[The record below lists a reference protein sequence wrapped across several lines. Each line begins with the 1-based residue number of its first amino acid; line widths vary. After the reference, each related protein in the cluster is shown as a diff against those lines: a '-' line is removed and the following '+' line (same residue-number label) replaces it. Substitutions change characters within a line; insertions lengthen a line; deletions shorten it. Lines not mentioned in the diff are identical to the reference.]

1 MLYTILEWEF
11 NRNNQQGTRQCSI
24 SFDQNH
30 GQGYDW
36 RISNPRPDKFKTS
49 IFLHAVAAI
58 QLTNIEIEF
67 QGAKTSK
74 STLQS
79 ISCGVLDYEIPV
91 LRNVT
96 WYSIDSIGH
105 IGFDRTLY
113 GNPKNKK
120 WWQESTKDRTR
131 AVEAEVSNSME

>member
-1 MLYTILEWEF
+1 MDKVTTGEF
-11 NRNNQQGTRQCSI
+11 QIQDLINLKQLWMNIHSYR
-24 SFDQNH
+24 
-30 GQGYDW
+30 
-36 RISNPRPDKFKTS
+36 S

-96 WYSIDSIGH
+96 
-105 IGFDRTLY
+105 
-113 GNPKNKK
+113 
-120 WWQESTKDRTR
+120 
-131 AVEAEVSNSME
+131 